1 MTRATGRRGWVADV
15 VRPGRVGRG
24 AVLLGLYAFVAA
36 SFLPGSMVPDSIDLC
51 WQAMSG
57 EVNDWHAPILAWLW
71 GLHFVAPVWLFLAAL
86 GATIVAIHLIVS
98 RWLRPWVA
106 VVATVLIVLFPAT
119 LGWLGHIG
127 KDQWFAA
134 ACLLGIALLGRAST
148 EQRRRARRAL
158 LVGAAV
164 CLWLAIAARKNAVL
178 PVAVVV
184 LVGWPVPASI
194 LGRVRGVGWFRRIV
208 TSVAVLAALVLST
221 TLVDRVVVQPKAVH
235 AEQSTYMFDLAGISL
250 QEHEMLFPKGTFPR
264 GTTLEDVDHYFDP
277 RIGDVYF
284 FAPGTPV
291 DPFKPASQV
300 ARLRTAWMDAV
311 LEHPDDYLR
320 TRLTYTWALLGGS
333 GPHPLRSINDAGSD
347 PDTWANPCP
356 LPDRTYP
363 ALHDDVFDAL
373 DWFEQRYVF
382 RGWTF
387 LLVLVVAA
395 AVAGLRRVL
404 EARCLLAAGA
414 LSLAGLAVAG
424 ISPTFRYSWFTAL
437 ASLIAV
443 ALALRR
449 IPVLARR
456 PALDADA
463 TDGSALPPSLSTTS
477 GSSDEDPVTDH
488 PAPGEP
494 DPGEPGPDEAG
505 LHEPGPDESGPGESG
520 PDESGPDESSPD
532 ESGESGG
539 DEPDPDEPPPV
550 RRVRRSRRGR
560 HVQRGRGG

>member
-1 MTRATGRRGWVADV
+1 MTRPAGRRRRVAEV
-15 VRPGRVGRG
+15 LTPGRVGRG
-24 AVLLGLYAFVAA
+24 AVLVGLYAFVAA
-36 SFLPGSMVPDSIDLC
+36 AFLPGSMVPDSIDLC

-57 EVNDWHAPILAWLW
+57 EFNDWHAPVLAWLW
-71 GLHFVAPVWLFLAAL
+71 GLHFVAPVWLFLATL

-106 VVATVLIVLFPAT
+106 VVATLLIVLFPAT

-127 KDQWFAA
+127 KDQAFAA
-134 ACLLGIALLGRAST
+134 SCLLGIALLGRAST
-148 EQRRRARRAL
+148 EQRRRVRRAL
-158 LVGAAV
+158 LVGAGV

-194 LGRVRGVGWFRRIV
+194 FGKVRGVGWFRRLV

-221 TLVDRVVVQPKAVH
+221 TAIDRVVVQPEALH

-300 ARLRTAWMDAV
+300 ARLRAAWMDAV

-333 GPHPLRSINDAGSD
+333 GPHPLQSINDKGSRPED
-347 PDTWANPCP
+347 WNNPCP
-356 LPDRTYP
+356 LPERTYP
-363 ALHDDVFDAL
+363 ELHRTVFDAL
-373 DWFEQRYVF
+373 DWFEERNVF
-382 RGWTF
+382 RGWAF
-387 LLVLVVAA
+387 LLVLVVAS

-404 EARCLLAAGA
+404 EARCLLAAGV

-449 IPVLARR
+449 VPVLAAR
-456 PALDADA
+456 PHAGAGPPDDGAPPDDGTPADDGAASGATGDGAGRDGGSTDPAADPAAEPAAAPGDGVDPDAESSGDA
-463 TDGSALPPSLSTTS
+463 APAPVTVAGAEP
-477 GSSDEDPVTDH
+477 SSDEP
-488 PAPGEP
+488 
-494 DPGEPGPDEAG
+494 
-505 LHEPGPDESGPGESG
+505 
-520 PDESGPDESSPD
+520 SSD
-532 ESGESGG
+532 
-539 DEPDPDEPPPV
+539 DAPPV
-550 RRVRRSRRGR
+550 RRPRRSG
-560 HVQRGRGG
+560 RGRGA